1 MNIPCQVKSNCPIS
15 PSDHEEAVSC
25 LLALGYQQH
34 SHPKPSVNNFLS
46 DSKPLDS
53 LTITS
58 DESVSNH
65 SVTTMIVSDD
75 DNSWTTNCHE
85 SIHSREATSKSENRT
100 NSGKFLPMPEILMR
114 LLLDPVFED
123 MITFLPD
130 ESSFVVLSPQVFSS
144 LILPRFFSMTRFTS
158 FVRKLEH
165 YGFEQFEFYGITRHP
180 AFRHPLFRKN
190 EPELCQRILFKSSR
204 KNNKNSVTK
213 RSNKTTRSIG
223 NGDNTSVRTQDE
235 GKKKKEKGPLNRQLI
250 LKAQLRAREEE
261 HNELST
267 KDNVPFDRNNFRR
280 SFQKISPEDDVIK
293 ATRSIVGAAIDCLL
307 VDEDHTRNLLA
318 RHSLRLRLQRN
329 SIFPSGLLMHELI
342 QKKSNSLSFHLS
354 DIIEQKLG
362 RAQTLQNLEHNENI
376 SSLLKGNG
384 EFTSGLNN
392 FMAYSIPT
400 FR

>member
-1 MNIPCQVKSNCPIS
+1 MSRNC
-15 PSDHEEAVSC
+15 A
-25 LLALGYQQH
+25 
-34 SHPKPSVNNFLS
+34 K
-46 DSKPLDS
+46 
-53 LTITS
+53 
-58 DESVSNH
+58 
-65 SVTTMIVSDD
+65 
-75 DNSWTTNCHE
+75 
-85 SIHSREATSKSENRT
+85 
-100 NSGKFLPMPEILMR
+100 
-114 LLLDPVFED
+114 
-123 MITFLPD
+123 
-130 ESSFVVLSPQVFSS
+130 
-144 LILPRFFSMTRFTS
+144 
-158 FVRKLEH
+158 
-165 YGFEQFEFYGITRHP
+165 EFYLNR
-180 AFRHPLFRKN
+180 
-190 EPELCQRILFKSSR
+190 
-204 KNNKNSVTK
+204 VV
-213 RSNKTTRSIG
+213 KTTRTLLQNDRIRLL
-223 NGDNTSVRTQDE
+223 DQLEMEIIHRFEHKTRA
-235 GKKKKEKGPLNRQLI
+235 KKTKEKGPLNRQLI
-250 LKAQLRAREEE
+250 LETQLRAREEE